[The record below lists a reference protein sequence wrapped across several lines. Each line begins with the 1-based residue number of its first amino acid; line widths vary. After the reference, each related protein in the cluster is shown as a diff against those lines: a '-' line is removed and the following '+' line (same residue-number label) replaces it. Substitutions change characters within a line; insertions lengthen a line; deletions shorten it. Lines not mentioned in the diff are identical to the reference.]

1 MNKKILG
8 DLLEF
13 GQKSKIKASKGQST
27 GKFKFFTS
35 STIQDK
41 FIDLSQYNEESIII
55 GTGGNPNIHYC
66 NEPFSVSTDCL
77 VLTLRSEVDIVLL
90 KYIYLY
96 LKYNM
101 HILEKGF
108 RGAGLKHISKK
119 YVQQIIVPIF
129 PISTQQN
136 YIKKMEH
143 LESLEYNIQQQIY
156 DLNVMVKSYFLD
168 KVGPNHTQY
177 STWPIYKIEEL
188 ASQTKGSI
196 RSGPF
201 GSNLKHSE
209 FTDEGIFVLGIDNA
223 VQNTFAIGK
232 ERYISNEKYKELKRY
247 TVYPN
252 DVIITIM
259 GTTGRSAVVPDTI
272 GTTITTKHLAT
283 LTLNQNLCVSE
294 YISYCIHS
302 HPEIL
307 YQIQLK
313 NKGAIM
319 DGLNL
324 GIIKNL
330 QLHLP
335 PISLQ
340 KQFKKVL
347 KLKDSMLVKYREQL
361 KEIQLLKQKVV
372 NSHF

>member
-1 MNKKILG
+1 
-8 DLLEF
+8 
-13 GQKSKIKASKGQST
+13 
-27 GKFKFFTS
+27 
-35 STIQDK
+35 
-41 FIDLSQYNEESIII
+41 
-55 GTGGNPNIHYC
+55 
-66 NEPFSVSTDCL
+66 
-77 VLTLRSEVDIVLL
+77 
-90 KYIYLY
+90 
-96 LKYNM
+96 
-101 HILEKGF
+101 
-108 RGAGLKHISKK
+108 
-119 YVQQIIVPIF
+119 
-129 PISTQQN
+129 
-136 YIKKMEH
+136 MEH

-347 KLKDSMLVKYREQL
+347 KLKDSMLAKYREQL